1 MQKFVVGDK
10 FVFDIELMKENNITL
25 DAVDNEI
32 HEVCS
37 VEFYEGLGEI
47 VGWWG
52 NNVIPSQCN
61 AVWLKRHLTK
71 RAGDEGDSPASEHLS
86 NPKVGR
92 VEQALST
99 PAPRQ

>member
-61 AVWLKRHLTK
+61 AVWLKRHLTQ
-71 RAGDEGDSPASEHLS
+71 H
-86 NPKVGR
+86 
-92 VEQALST
+92 ALDGGKS
-99 PAPRQ
+99 AKN